1 MQWQLC
7 LALPSLGGLGTRP
20 CLAAACA
27 ARCLVQPSFVP
38 AAAHCAPAPLLQARR
53 TQKVGICGKYGT
65 RYGATL
71 RKLLRKVEVQQHSK
85 YTCVFCGKDSV
96 KRVVT
101 GIWKCGSCS
110 KVQSGGAF
118 VLATPAATSVR
129 TNISRLR
136 KARAEN

>member
-1 MQWQLC
+1 MPG
-7 LALPSLGGLGTRP
+7 AAIFRP
-20 CLAAACA
+20 CSCSL
-27 ARCLVQPSFVP
+27 RPG
-38 AAAHCAPAPLLQARR
+38 PLLQARR

-101 GIWKCGSCS
+101 GIWKCGSCN